1 MKNYYVKV
9 LYLDNNIRLEMKKI
23 RKNKDPD
30 TILNVSYREYI
41 KPFTKVNTEN
51 IYLDNA
57 FIQQVFI
64 FLLYLNFSLF
74 KLLYLFSVAGILLL
88 FHIPKKHN

>member
-1 MKNYYVKV
+1 MK
-9 LYLDNNIRLEMKKI
+9 RI

-74 KLLYLFSVAGILLL
+74 KLLYLFLVAGILQL

>member
-1 MKNYYVKV
+1 
-9 LYLDNNIRLEMKKI
+9 MKKI

-74 KLLYLFSVAGILLL
+74 KLLFLFSVAGILLL

>member
-1 MKNYYVKV
+1 MK
-9 LYLDNNIRLEMKKI
+9 RI

-74 KLLYLFSVAGILLL
+74 KLLFLFSVAGILLL

>member
-9 LYLDNNIRLEMKKI
+9 LYLENNIRIEMKKI

-64 FLLYLNFSLF
+64 FLKFFNSSLF
-74 KLLYLFSVAGILLL
+74 KQLCLFLVAGILLL
-88 FHIPKKHN
+88 FHIQKKHN

>member
-1 MKNYYVKV
+1 MKV
-9 LYLDNNIRLEMKKI
+9 LYLENILRIEMKKI

-64 FLLYLNFSLF
+64 FLLYLNSSLF
-74 KLLYLFSVAGILLL
+74 KQLYLFSVAGILQL

>member
-1 MKNYYVKV
+1 MK
-9 LYLDNNIRLEMKKI
+9 RI

-64 FLLYLNFSLF
+64 FLNSL
-74 KLLYLFSVAGILLL
+74 ILVSSNNCVC
-88 FHIPKKHN
+88 F

>member
-1 MKNYYVKV
+1 MK
-9 LYLDNNIRLEMKKI
+9 RI

-64 FLLYLNFSLF
+64 FLLYLN
-74 KLLYLFSVAGILLL
+74 
-88 FHIPKKHN
+88 